1 MVPKQDSVPS
11 YPPCFILNWLFPLT
25 ATLTPSLP
33 ELINAVASVRGWYSL
48 GLNLGLGIFRLN
60 QIEKDYLADSNRR
73 MVEMLNYWLR
83 YAENPTWKAVSDAL
97 SEMGEH
103 IAALEIERKYC
114 SSSSVAGMRLYLLQ

>member
-1 MVPKQDSVPS
+1 M
-11 YPPCFILNWLFPLT
+11 
-25 ATLTPSLP
+25 
-33 ELINAVASVRGWYSL
+33 
-48 GLNLGLGIFRLN
+48 N

-114 SSSSVAGMRLYLLQ
+114 SSSSVAGMRLYLL